1 MVSLAGKKLLSLM
14 EFWLSIFYVA
24 AYALEVI
31 PKKIFTYTNV
41 WSVACLFSF
50 DSFIVLGLT
59 LRSLVHSVLIFYM
72 VRSRGEGIERGWVM
86 VPKYSQVGGI
96 RSNVLLQYRATMV
109 YSNLLYISKW
119 LEQFEEIV
127 EVEMLIILLW
137 SLHIV
142 SISKLSYY
150 TP

>member
-1 MVSLAGKKLLSLM
+1 
-14 EFWLSIFYVA
+14 
-24 AYALEVI
+24 
-31 PKKIFTYTNV
+31 
-41 WSVACLFSF
+41 
-50 DSFIVLGLT
+50 
-59 LRSLVHSVLIFYM
+59 
-72 VRSRGEGIERGWVM
+72 M

-142 SISKLSYY
+142 LISKLSYY